1 PPLSQQ
7 PQAALL
13 ELPARRGRAP
23 CRAARVSRPRA
34 VLDADLA
41 LRDRALAL
49 ALAQLRLRL
58 LQQTRSQRALRVQLD
73 RPLQRRDR
81 RTVVQ
86 EVELEAAELVP
97 RPPIERLEL
106 DRLHV
111 EPPRRS
117 EVAQLLGSAGLEEH
131 RLQGERIQRPR

>member
-1 PPLSQQ
+1 RPRLQPAQAQAAAPRGRLHGHPPLPQQ

-13 ELPARRGRAP
+13 ELPTRRSRAP
-23 CRAARVSRPRA
+23 CRAARVPRPRA

-41 LRDRALAL
+41 PRGCAPALAR
-49 ALAQLRLRL
+49 AQLRLRL

-81 RTVVQ
+81 RAVVQ

-97 RPPIERLEL
+97 RPPVERLEL
-106 DRLHV
+106 DR
-111 EPPRRS
+111 
-117 EVAQLLGSAGLEEH
+117 
-131 RLQGERIQRPR
+131 